1 MSLTL
6 ESPSRDKLPQRSSAQ
21 RSARRTN
28 TSCQMALCVNLPR
41 LDGIQQMGDWL
52 C

>member
-1 MSLTL
+1 MNKH
-6 ESPSRDKLPQRSSAQ
+6 D
-21 RSARRTN
+21 
-28 TSCQMALCVNLPR
+28 SCQMALCVNLPR